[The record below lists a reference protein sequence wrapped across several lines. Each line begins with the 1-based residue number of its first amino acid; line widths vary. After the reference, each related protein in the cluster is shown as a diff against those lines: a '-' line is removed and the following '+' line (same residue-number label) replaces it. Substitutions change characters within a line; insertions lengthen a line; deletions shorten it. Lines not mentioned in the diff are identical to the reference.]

1 MSAVYESSEQ
11 FYCVCCNQLLR
22 RKEANILFR
31 TGYFRVVYPLGCC
44 LPCERRENQSAAL
57 PEHPRLITGTQA
69 YRIEPLADMRS
80 AGIGVHRIASG
91 SDYSLYWSNEAEADQ
106 KKTMNLYH

>member
-1 MSAVYESSEQ
+1 MHEYNEQ

-22 RKEANILFR
+22 KREADILFR

-44 LPCERRENQSAAL
+44 VACERRERHTTEL
-57 PEHPRLITGTQA
+57 PDHPRLITGSPVF
-69 YRIEPLADMRS
+69 RIEPLTDMGS

-91 SDYSLYWSNEAEADQ
+91 SDVPLYWNDQAES